1 MSAGG
6 TSEGIAAGSPPAA
19 DDLVHEPEMV
29 PIWRESYHFGFG
41 QPGTDRFGYATFGK
55 RPLKGRSGF
64 LIAFWDPDQGF
75 LVGQEI
81 DTFER
86 LDDEHDVA
94 GLKAR
99 CVRPFEQWEVSFEG
113 ELVKVPRLSERRY
126 EEARAVVESERE
138 KVPVS
143 FEFTWR
149 ALTPAHAYEW
159 QPAFR
164 ALFDGRHEQPGS
176 CEGELSIGGERHDLS
191 GWNGIRDHAWG
202 ARSWDDATGW
212 RWISATFATGP
223 HLSLLA
229 TRREDGEWIVDG
241 GLYDESGAER
251 IVAYRET
258 VEELPAEVKPEPVSS
273 QFTVTGESGREL
285 TVTGAVLA
293 AVPIRFATEQ
303 PRPGV
308 NWNDRCI
315 ARFAAPHG
323 SGVGELEFGAL
334 VPNEEAADE

>member
-1 MSAGG
+1 VSGVAPE
-6 TSEGIAAGSPPAA
+6 SIVAASPPAA
-19 DDLVHEPEMV
+19 DDLVHAPEMV

-41 QPGTDRFGYATFGK
+41 QPGSDRFGYATFGK

-64 LIAFWDPDQGF
+64 LIAFWDPDEGF

-81 DTFER
+81 DSFEQ

-94 GLKAR
+94 GLKAK
-99 CVRPFEQWEVSFEG
+99 CVKPFEEWEVSFAG
-113 ELVKVPRLSERRY
+113 ELVKVPRIGERRY
-126 EEARAVVESERE
+126 EEARAVPAAERVR
-138 KVPVS
+138 VPVS
-143 FEFTWR
+143 FAFTWR
-149 ALTPAHAYEW
+149 ALAPAHAYAW

-176 CEGELSIGGERHDLS
+176 CEGEITIDGARTELD

-202 ARSWDDATGW
+202 ARAWDDATGW
-212 RWISATFATGP
+212 RWISATFAEGP
-223 HLSLLA
+223 NLSLLA
-229 TRREDGEWIVDG
+229 TRRDDGEWVVDG
-241 GLYDESGAER
+241 GLFEGDRAER

-258 VEELPAEVKPEPVSS
+258 VVEEPAAGKPEPVSAR
-273 QFTVTGESGREL
+273 FTVTGESGREL
-285 TVTGAVLA
+285 EITGTVLA
-293 AVPIRFATEQ
+293 AVPIRFATKE
-303 PRPGV
+303 PRPGT

-315 ARFAAPHG
+315 ARFEAPHG

>member
-1 MSAGG
+1 MSGVAPQ
-6 TSEGIAAGSPPAA
+6 GIAAASPPAKE
-19 DDLVHEPEMV
+19 DLVHEPEMV

-64 LIAFWDPDQGF
+64 LIAFWDPEEGF
-75 LVGQEI
+75 LVGQEV
-81 DTFER
+81 DTFEQ

-99 CVRPFEQWEVSFEG
+99 CVKPFEEWEVSFEG

-126 EEARAVVESERE
+126 EEARAVDAEDRV

-143 FEFTWR
+143 FSFTWR
-149 ALTPAHAYEW
+149 ALAPAHAYTW

-164 ALFDGRHEQPGS
+164 AVFDGRHEQPGT
-176 CEGELSIGGERHDLS
+176 CTGEISIGRRRTELE

-202 ARSWDDATGW
+202 ARAWDEATGW
-212 RWISATFATGP
+212 RWISATFAAGP
-223 HLSLLA
+223 NLSLLA
-229 TRREDGEWIVDG
+229 MRQEGGEWIVDG
-241 GLYDESGAER
+241 GLYDENGAER
-251 IVAYRET
+251 IVAYSET
-258 VEELPAEVKPEPVSS
+258 LEEVPAEGKPEPVAAE
-273 QFTVTGESGREL
+273 FIVVGESGREIE
-285 TVTGAVLA
+285 VTGKVLA
-293 AVPIRFATEQ
+293 AVPIRFATQ
-303 PRPGV
+303 KPKPGI

-315 ARFAAPHG
+315 ARFEAPHG

-334 VPNEEAADE
+334 VPTKEAADE